1 MKNVLMAVLI
11 YLALITVIFY
21 IIGYIIG
28 TKFDARR
35 KITQRAKELFE
46 TEKTFKEALEV
57 YPKMLRKRYHKVC
70 LRQDALLIIVTLALM
85 IAVVSIHNEMSN
97 WDAFTSR
104 MVIFVS
110 VIDAVIMFLMAYKGA
125 EYVDNYY
132 EDEEDGEYEDEILEE
147 EKMKWYD
154 IAGKWINDDDCNA
167 IDVVEITKDCTFAY
181 ARNKEGRII
190 TVSYLNAGNL
200 SDGEGRLN
208 LDDELMKDIRQI
220 KEDIMFRVKKTGS
233 D

>member
-85 IAVVSIHNEMSN
+85 IVVVSIHNEMSN

-104 MVIFVS
+104 MVIFVL

-167 IDVVEITKDCTFAY
+167 IDVVEITEGCTFAY

-200 SDGEGRLN
+200 FDGEGRLN

>member
-1 MKNVLMAVLI
+1 M
-11 YLALITVIFY
+11 
-21 IIGYIIG
+21 
-28 TKFDARR
+28 
-35 KITQRAKELFE
+35 
-46 TEKTFKEALEV
+46 
-57 YPKMLRKRYHKVC
+57 
-70 LRQDALLIIVTLALM
+70 IV
-85 IAVVSIHNEMSN
+85 VVSIHNEMSN

-167 IDVVEITKDCTFAY
+167 IDVVEITKGCTFAY

-200 SDGEGRLN
+200 IDGEGRLN

>member
-85 IAVVSIHNEMSN
+85 IVVVSIHNEMSN

-132 EDEEDGEYEDEILEE
+132 EDEDEILEE

-167 IDVVEITKDCTFAY
+167 IDVVEITEDCTFAY

-190 TVSYLNAGNL
+190 TVSYWNAGNL
-200 SDGEGRLN
+200 IDGEGRLN
-208 LDDELMKDIRQI
+208 LDDELMKAIIQI
-220 KEDIMFRVKKTGS
+220 KKDIMFRVKKTGS
-233 D
+233 VKI

>member
-104 MVIFVS
+104 MVIFAL

-132 EDEEDGEYEDEILEE
+132 EDEDEILEE

-167 IDVVEITKDCTFAY
+167 IDVVEITEDCTFAY

-190 TVSYLNAGNL
+190 TVSYWNAGNL
-200 SDGEGRLN
+200 IDGEGRLN
-208 LDDELMKDIRQI
+208 LDDELMKAIIQI
-220 KEDIMFRVKKTGS
+220 KKDIMFRVKKTGS

>member
-85 IAVVSIHNEMSN
+85 IVVVSIHNEMSN

-104 MVIFVS
+104 MVIFVL

-132 EDEEDGEYEDEILEE
+132 EDEDEILEE

-167 IDVVEITKDCTFAY
+167 IDVVEITEDCTFAY

-190 TVSYLNAGNL
+190 TVSYWNAGNL
-200 SDGEGRLN
+200 VDGEGRLN
-208 LDDELMKDIRQI
+208 LDDELMKAIIQI
-220 KEDIMFRVKKTGS
+220 KKDIMFRVKKTGS
-233 D
+233 VKI